1 MITSRTSRWFISALA
16 AGLLLVGGCASTDS
30 DSERTGYT
38 ASSLYP
44 EKYHTVAVSI
54 FDNRTFVTGIERDIT
69 DAVIKEIQLR
79 TPYAVL
85 NTESAQTALSGT
97 ITGVEKTRLNRA
109 PDSGLVR
116 EMLLSV
122 TVDFQWKDRR
132 TGKTI
137 VERKHFSA
145 GDEYMPSIPVGERP
159 EIAEF
164 GVADQLA
171 QQIVAAMRDQW

>member
-1 MITSRTSRWFISALA
+1 MAAAPSRWFVSALA

-30 DSERTGYT
+30 DGARTGYT
-38 ASSLYP
+38 AASLYP
-44 EKYHTVAVSI
+44 EKYHTIAVPI
-54 FDNRTFVTGIERDIT
+54 FNNGTFVTGIERDIT
-69 DAVIKEIQLR
+69 DAVIKENQKR
-79 TPYAVL
+79 TPYAIL
-85 NTESAQTALSGT
+85 KTESAETELSGT

-109 PDSGLVR
+109 RGSGLVR

-137 VERKHFSA
+137 VERKQFSA
-145 GDEYMPSIPVGERP
+145 GDESMPSIPVGERP

-164 GVADQLA
+164 GVAERLA
-171 QQIVAAMRDQW
+171 EQIVAAMRDQW